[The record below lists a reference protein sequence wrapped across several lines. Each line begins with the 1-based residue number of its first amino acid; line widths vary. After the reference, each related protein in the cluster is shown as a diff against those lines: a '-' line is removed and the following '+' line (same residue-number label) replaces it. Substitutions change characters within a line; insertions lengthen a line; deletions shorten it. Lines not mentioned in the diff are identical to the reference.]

1 MKATSLVDL
10 GCGEGLLETEL
21 SKKNFFKS
29 IFSYDLVSTKEH
41 VKSCDIR
48 KLPHANGSLD
58 VAVFCLSLMGTNY
71 LEFLAEA
78 VRVLKVQG
86 WMIISEVS
94 SRVVSV
100 KGFQDMLDQIGL
112 QLHYYVSNFFDLA
125 NFAEKLRNSFQPS
138 GTEEES
144 RCPLEGVHPGDRVQK
159 NRAQKRTEVAGW

>member
-1 MKATSLVDL
+1 MKATSLADL

-21 SKKNFFKS
+21 SKKNLLKS

-58 VAVFCLSLMGTNY
+58 IAVFCLSLMGTNY

-78 VRVLKVQG
+78 IRVLKVQG

-100 KGFQDMLDQIGL
+100 KGFQDMLEQIGL
-112 QLHYYVSNFFDLA
+112 QLHYYVMFS
-125 NFAEKLRNSFQPS
+125 P
-138 GTEEES
+138 ES
-144 RCPLEGVHPGDRVQK
+144 
-159 NRAQKRTEVAGW
+159 